1 MRKLLIAVLLLGSGL
16 SLAQGVRSLGMGGV
30 TLPGP
35 WASGY
40 NPAYTAYPAD
50 NYGPVGGIGLPL
62 GLVNLAVRPEAS
74 PVYYFT
80 DFDKFQNNFDLIA
93 FLDQLAHPYEFEFT
107 MPQSPSE
114 IVFHINADG
123 VSVTDANGDPIYL
136 ISDDGESPAIGSGD
150 NDLPLRR
157 PFFEVHL
164 PTTSPNYQAS
174 FGAFI
179 SVGGLSVDPS
189 DNLVVDL
196 ANGSLQPNTTY
207 SLSAAAAAEA
217 GITGRLSFAAPLPAI
232 PGFDGRIY
240 IGGQIDGF
248 YGIVRDDAKVT
259 ATFTT
264 DGDGIPGTV
273 GYSSESFYVYPDVGN
288 GFGGRLDFGLAVDY
302 QSATFGLGARNLYSY
317 EQWKGVLRTSSSDGS
332 VSEYPKTIVTT
343 EFNPSIFANAAYA
356 QQLPAGMTMLY
367 GVDFGYFNGNVSTHA
382 GLELQE
388 SIFRLR
394 GGVGYDGGL
403 KFGLGGGIALPHVS
417 LDAALTSHQ
426 AIFTKET
433 IYGLAASLGIYF

>member
-1 MRKLLIAVLLLGSGL
+1 VRKLLATVLLLALGFSM
-16 SLAQGVRSLGMGGV
+16 AQSVRSLGMGGV
-30 TLPGP
+30 ILPGP

-50 NYGPVGGIGLPL
+50 NYGPVGGFSLPL
-62 GLVNLAVRPEAS
+62 GLINLALRPEAS

-93 FLDQLAHPYEFEFT
+93 FLDQLAHPYEFELV
-107 MPQSPSE
+107 MPKSPSE

-136 ISDDGESPAIGSGD
+136 ISDDGESPTIGSGD
-150 NDLPLRR
+150 NGLPLRK
-157 PFFEVHL
+157 PFFEINF
-164 PTTSPNYQAS
+164 PATSPYYQAS
-174 FGAFI
+174 LGAFV

-217 GITGRLSFAAPLPAI
+217 GITGRLSFATPLPAI
-232 PGFDGRIY
+232 PGFEGKMY
-240 IGGQIDGF
+240 LGGQVNGF
-248 YGIVRDDAKVT
+248 YGLVRDDAKVT

-264 DGDGIPGTV
+264 DGDGVPGTAS
-273 GYSSESFYVYPDVGN
+273 YTSESFYVYPDVGS
-288 GFGGRLDFGLAVDY
+288 GFGGRIDFGFAVDY

-317 EQWKGVLRTSSSDGS
+317 EQWRGVLRTSSSDGS
-332 VSEYPKTIVTT
+332 VSEYPKTIVTAK
-343 EFNPSIFANAAYA
+343 FNPSVFANVAYA
-356 QQLPAGMTMLY
+356 QQLPTGMVMLY
-367 GVDFGYFNGNVSTHA
+367 GADFGYFSGDFSAHA
-382 GLELQE
+382 GLEMQE

-394 GGVGYDGGL
+394 GGIGYDNGL
-403 KFGLGGGIALPHVS
+403 KLGLGGGIALPHVA
-417 LDAALTSHQ
+417 LDVALTSHQ

-433 IYGLAASLGIYF
+433 VFGLAASLGIHF